1 MPDTEPMPI
10 SKRAPISTRP
20 TTEQVR
26 RWGECLALY
35 EQIQDKIFAL
45 QLQHE
50 TLTAKALYAS
60 YASQNQ
66 FTLNLIGADTTEKR
80 FFLLKENMI
89 GVQTAI
95 QKVQSL
101 EYGLKWRDGD
111 FDILSPSPAMGALF
125 IPLIVGGLILAGCFA
140 TLYHMGKNSDE
151 LLVDYQKLN
160 KAADTALCK
169 DPSSDLCKGWQV
181 VKENQKI
188 EEKESFADT
197 LKGGLSKG
205 LTVALALLGGSFA
218 LSFLRK

>member
-35 EQIQDKIFAL
+35 EQVQDKIFAL

-50 TLTAKALYAS
+50 TLTAKTL

-89 GVQTAI
+89 RVQQAFE
-95 QKVQSL
+95 KVRSH

-111 FDILSPSPAMGALF
+111 FDIMSPEPSMGALF
-125 IPLIVGGLILAGCFA
+125 IPIIVGILILAGCFA
-140 TLYHMGKNSDE
+140 SLYHMGKNSDE
-151 LLVDYQKLN
+151 LLDDYQKLN
-160 KAADTALCK
+160 QAADSALCK
-169 DPSSDLCKGWQV
+169 DPSSDLCKGWQI

-188 EEKESFADT
+188 AEKESFADT

-205 LTVALALLGGSFA
+205 LTVALALVGVSFA